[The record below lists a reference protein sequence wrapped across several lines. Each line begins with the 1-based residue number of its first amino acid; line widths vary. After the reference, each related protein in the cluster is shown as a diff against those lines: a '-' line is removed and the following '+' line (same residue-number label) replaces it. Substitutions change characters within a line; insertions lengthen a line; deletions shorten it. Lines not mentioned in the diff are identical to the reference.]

1 MENLQPII
9 TMLKDI
15 DGRRDRTAL
24 KSHLGYDRKTL
35 NYIIKMGYV
44 AVIGNE
50 VTRKY
55 SANNGY
61 DFLLL

>member
-1 MENLQPII
+1 
-9 TMLKDI
+9 MLKDI